1 MDLVL
6 KIQEELV
13 EDVKAGGS
21 LGCRDH
27 EMVEIRIL
35 HGIVRKTRTLNIQK
49 ATMGL
54 FKDLLIGIPWV
65 RSLEEKGVQERLSV
79 FKHHFSRLK
88 TSVSLYARNQAKGAG
103 LLHG

>member
-6 KIQEELV
+6 KKQEELV

-35 HGIVRKTRTLNIQK
+35 HRGSQAVSRPRTHNFQK
-49 ATMGL
+49 ANFGL
-54 FKDLLIGIPWV
+54 FKDLLIRIPWV
-65 RSLEEKGVQERLSV
+65 RALEQKGNIE
-79 FKHHFSRLK
+79 
-88 TSVSLYARNQAKGAG
+88 
-103 LLHG
+103 